1 MQEKSSRVT
10 SPHIRQNLHT
20 ALHQS
25 SKCSPF
31 GWSSLSSSPA
41 SAKNS
46 MLALSDRQPAFES
59 ESHCIESRPIL
70 IIWSDYW
77 FNLLKSIHTLYLPHK
92 KPCFISAGEQRTSGR
107 RSKSNNS
114 PDPNSTNPPIAYS
127 WNDND
132 RYNAHPA
139 FSFEIVIYLIFEW
152 QLCFVSVNIQPN
164 PNEDWST
171 CSSWNNK
178 NLQR

>member
-1 MQEKSSRVT
+1 MICKP
-10 SPHIRQNLHT
+10 SPHPYHPHHHRPI
-20 ALHQS
+20 
-25 SKCSPF
+25 
-31 GWSSLSSSPA
+31 
-41 SAKNS
+41 S
-46 MLALSDRQPAFES
+46 MLALSDSQAAFES
-59 ESHCIESRPIL
+59 EAIVSKSPQPPPIL

-92 KPCFISAGEQRTSGR
+92 KPCFISAREQRTSGG

-114 PDPNSTNPPIAYS
+114 PDPNSTNPPHAYS

-132 RYNAHPA
+132 RYCAQPA